1 MIKSLNRRWE
11 KPRPVKRGD
20 RRWIEKLREE
30 HTHFKIVSEGRNNL
44 NACAIWKMLIL
55 YLIYIIYLTSVFLF
69 CSVADWC
76 FTAVHQL
83 LLFCLEATNTLSSNP
98 QEMLSLSHME
108 EIFFSVKE
116 FQRLIDLLIQGTFIS
131 SDGKFMSDRFEAW
144 CLVLSIIRN

>member
-30 HTHFKIVSEGRNNL
+30 HTHFKTVSEDGNNL
-44 NACAIWKMLIL
+44 NACAIWKRLIL

-69 CSVADWC
+69 CSVADWG
-76 FTAVHQL
+76 FTAIHQP

-108 EIFFSVKE
+108 EIFF
-116 FQRLIDLLIQGTFIS
+116 FQLKNFKGWSTSWFRALLFQVMENSWVTDLKH
-131 SDGKFMSDRFEAW
+131 DVW
-144 CLVLSIIRN
+144 C